1 MQRSSCGPGVA
12 GQTRTGFSMFR
23 VHFRILAAILALA
36 VLAAAVMGALWMYRE
51 QIEPEKK
58 AKQEVAQ
65 KMKQKGTAIDPG
77 KKFYDQAI
85 ALLKQ
90 GEMPAAREK
99 LTEIIDVYKDS
110 ERWASARELIGEMN
124 MDKLFS
130 RTPMPGKLE
139 YTVGKTRQ
147 DNLNAIAAKFRTTVP
162 FIKRV
167 NNLLGSIIH
176 PGDRLVIYPLDFEI
190 DVDLNAKRLTVTKG
204 GEFFKDYAI
213 RSHHLP
219 VPNLPAATT
228 IGDAPG
234 WVNDKKVR
242 ADDERYT
249 GAAKWLQTAGKGS
262 RGGIIFCPEPPA
274 PPDGQ
279 PPSPAGIYLAAE
291 DMNEL
296 STIIRPGVPLRFR
309 KPGKS

>member
-1 MQRSSCGPGVA
+1 
-12 GQTRTGFSMFR
+12 MFR

-36 VLAAAVMGALWMYRE
+36 VLVAAVMGAFWLYRE

-58 AKQEVAQ
+58 AKAEVAE
-65 KMKQKGTAIDPG
+65 KMKQKGPAIDPG

-85 ALLKQ
+85 DLLRR

-99 LTEIIDVYKDS
+99 LNEIIDVYKDS
-110 ERWASARELIGEMN
+110 ERWPTARELIGEMN
-124 MDKLFS
+124 MDRLFS

-190 DVDLNAKRLTVTKG
+190 EVDLAEKRLTVTRS
-204 GEFFKDYAI
+204 GEFFKDYEI
-213 RSHHLP
+213 RGHHLP
-219 VPNLPAATT
+219 FPNLPAETT
-228 IGDAPG
+228 VGDVPG

-242 ADDERYT
+242 PDDERYA
-249 GAAKWLQTAGKGS
+249 GAVKWLQTAGKGT

-274 PPDGQ
+274 PPEGQ
-279 PPSPAGIYLAAE
+279 QPSPSGIYLAAE
-291 DMNEL
+291 DINEL